1 MAQKRKR
8 GAFMN
13 NRDIYQKTVG
23 FSVRRLLWDIAA
35 FLILAVLAGAGYL
48 LAEKLTNR
56 GLIGLG
62 IGAVAGIV
70 AVAIFLRYVSY
81 TYKAGQIAMMTRAVA
96 EGSLP
101 EDVIGEGKR
110 AVKERF
116 ATVAAFFA
124 VTRIISGIFSQLGNA
139 ISSIGEKLGGDNGKT
154 VGSAISIIIQV
165 IVAYLSDC
173 CLGWVF
179 YRKGVKAARATC
191 EGAVLFFRH
200 GKTLAKNMGRV
211 FGMGLA
217 SLAVIGGAFTCA
229 FYLIAS
235 RFQALFTR
243 LGAEVAEAAAR
254 LEAAIPAYVT
264 EPNSLM
270 CICAG
275 IAGVILWG
283 IIHTAFIRPYVL
295 VGVLRNY
302 IESGMQEIPSE
313 ASFAMLD
320 SKSARFKKLH
330 AGLA

>member
-1 MAQKRKR
+1 M
-8 GAFMN
+8 
-13 NRDIYQKTVG
+13 
-23 FSVRRLLWDIAA
+23 
-35 FLILAVLAGAGYL
+35 GYCGL
-48 LAEKLTNR
+48 PDPGCPGGGK

-62 IGAVAGIV
+62 IGTLAGIV
-70 AVAIFLRYVSY
+70 ALTIFLRYVSY

-96 EGSLP
+96 EGDLP

-110 AVKERF
+110 VVKERF
-116 ATVAAFFA
+116 VTVAAFFA
-124 VTRIISGIFSQLGNA
+124 VTRIINGIFSQLGSA

-179 YRKGVKAARATC
+179 YRKDVKAARATC
-191 EGAVLFFRH
+191 EGAVLFFKH

-217 SLAVIGGAFTCA
+217 SLAVIGGAFTGV

-235 RFQALFTR
+235 RFPALFTQ
-243 LGAEVAEAAAR
+243 LGAEVAEAAVR
-254 LEAAIPAYVT
+254 LETTIPAYVT

-270 CICAG
+270 WICAG
-275 IAGVILWG
+275 IAGVILWS
-283 IIHTAFIRPYVL
+283 ILHTAFIRPYVL

-302 IESGMQEIPSE
+302 IESGIQEVPSE

-320 SKSARFKKLH
+320 SKSAKFKKLH
-330 AGLA
+330 AELA